1 MKVRHALL
9 AGIAAASFATA
20 GAAQTAPQ
28 ADLAATSADAAPP
41 ADVPQDD
48 IVVTAVARGTNKLN
62 TSITTSSITSDALV
76 QLAPRT
82 SGELLRNLPGIRVE
96 ASGGDGNANI
106 SVRGLPVASGG
117 SKFLQLQ
124 EDGLPILEFGD
135 ITFGNADIFLRA

>member
-1 MKVRHALL
+1 MKKLSVLL
-9 AGIAAASFATA
+9 ASVSIPLLTQAAYAQATA
-20 GAAQTAPQ
+20 VAADAGPSQEQPAAQA
-28 ADLAATSADAAPP
+28 SEE
-41 ADVPQDD
+41 
-48 IVVTAVARGTNKLN
+48 IIVTAVARGTNRLD
-62 TSITTSSITSDALV
+62 SSVTTSSISSESLV

-135 ITFGNADIFLRA
+135 ITFGNAEDRKSVV